1 MGDWMVVYLW
11 RGPSSLIV
19 IVHNNMWIFL
29 EQLWSL
35 REQGITGLKH
45 ELGRS
50 KGNINY
56 VLLSLNNRPHCN
68 HIKPTHWKDAG
79 FFFPFDGSVMHWM
92 SDQAA
97 RVFLP
102 SSLHYMHANSDQR
115 IVPSSNAELNF
126 CARTVNTTVFNNHS
140 LKVFQLSFGG
150 LLFLPA
156 ALAAWSWDGLECC
169 SCSGSCSGS
178 GDV

>member
-1 MGDWMVVYLW
+1 MLMGDWMVVYLW

-35 REQGITGLKH
+35 REQGTTTGKGISGLKL

-50 KGNINY
+50 KGKHKLCLIKPQQQG
-56 VLLSLNNRPHCN
+56 LKPHCN

-126 CARTVNTTVFNNHS
+126 CARTVNRFSVSHS
-140 LKVFQLSFGG
+140 VPEIK
-150 LLFLPA
+150 A
-156 ALAAWSWDGLECC
+156 I
-169 SCSGSCSGS
+169 
-178 GDV
+178 